1 MYQKYYANS
10 TYYFFKVIVTEVLGA
25 GMFYVQALAD
35 EHVEFVRHQLA
46 SLDIKDDPAEALEV
60 KELETSKEVATL
72 TKDLPETLDAE
83 DPSSDVAKDES
94 VTSKDIDPL
103 PDDSNTAPFTPM
115 KGEMVLALFRCD
127 NSWNRAMV
135 IFYFFFL
142 HIYKIMLHPF
152 M

>member
-10 TYYFFKVIVTEVLGA
+10 TYFFKVIVTEVLGA